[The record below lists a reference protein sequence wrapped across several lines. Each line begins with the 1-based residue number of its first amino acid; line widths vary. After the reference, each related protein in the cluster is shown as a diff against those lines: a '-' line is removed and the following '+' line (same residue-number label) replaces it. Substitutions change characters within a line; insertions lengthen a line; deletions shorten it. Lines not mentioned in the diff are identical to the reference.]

1 MIVLIDDEAA
11 ELRRIMAEGLL
22 YPVFQPILDFR
33 VRAILGYE
41 ALIRGPENSA
51 LQFPDQLFAA
61 AARNEL
67 TLDLEHA
74 CREASLIGCRLR
86 GPGSNARLRRGRAG
100 LRR

>member
-61 AARNEL
+61 AARNRAMASAGS
-67 TLDLEHA
+67 TLRSA
-74 CREASLIGCRLR
+74 CPAACSSMFRRAVCSMIAS
-86 GPGSNARLRRGRAG
+86 
-100 LRR
+100 